1 MPQTPHN
8 GSGIRGLL
16 LAPLAALLTF
26 VMFLALT
33 PPASANT
40 FGWSYLHPSG
50 CCTQADNRNHY
61 YNYSSLTSYMKVAG
75 NYAMIRL
82 DSQTDMA
89 THYDSSPDSKT
100 DVEMFDQYYDDY
112 WGLDWNGSNTGKN
125 IYAHAKCVRVISPGL
140 INGWWKCDQ
149 YEIRFD
155 LADMSGFSENERKH
169 TACHE
174 VGHSVG
180 LGHSS
185 ESTSCLKPGRHTV
198 RSYSSHDVAHING
211 RF

>member
-1 MPQTPHN
+1 MPKKPSSE
-8 GSGIRGLL
+8 SGVRGHTLALSTL
-16 LAPLAALLTF
+16 LAFVMLLT
-26 VMFLALT
+26 LA
-33 PPASANT
+33 PPASANA

-50 CCTQADNRNHY
+50 CCSQADNRNHY

-75 NYAMIRL
+75 NYAMIKL

-89 THYDSSPDSKT
+89 THYDSTPDKST

-112 WGLDWNGSNTGKN
+112 WGLDWNGSSTGKN
-125 IYAHAKCVRVISPGL
+125 IYAHAKCVRIISPGT

-155 LADMSGFSENERKH
+155 LADMSRFSENERKK
-169 TACHE
+169 TSCHE
-174 VGHSVG
+174 VGHTTG
-180 LGHSS
+180 LDHSS
-185 ESTSCLKPGRHTV
+185 QSTSCMKSGRSTV
-198 RSYSSHDVAHING
+198 RTYTSHDVAHING

>member
-1 MPQTPHN
+1 MPQTPHSE
-8 GSGIRGLL
+8 SGTRGLL

-50 CCTQADNRNHY
+50 CCMQADNRDHY

-75 NYAMIRL
+75 NYAMIHL

-89 THYDSSPDSKT
+89 THYDSSSDVHT

-112 WGLDWNGSNTGKN
+112 WGLDWNGSSTGKN
-125 IYAHAKCVRVISPGL
+125 VHAHAKCVRGISPGL

-185 ESTSCLKPGRHTV
+185 ESGSCLKSGRATV